1 LEESRTLALHKLSPA
16 PRAGLDGKPAA
27 RSITMNFQLDH
38 HDYVSIL
45 ADVRRRGRLLEPVI
59 RNDLP
64 TLLGHRLPSGLSR
77 VADAARDGDLMRG
90 YGHDMLRVTIAACDR
105 AIKDGVST
113 RVDWYE
119 AAYIDGAVEMA
130 CREIEVMTAAAL
142 ELLPI
147 RRDLCELVEL
157 LERVDDL
164 LAAQRAFGDT
174 RL

>member
-1 LEESRTLALHKLSPA
+1 
-16 PRAGLDGKPAA
+16 
-27 RSITMNFQLDH
+27 MNFQLDH

-45 ADVRRRGRLLEPVI
+45 AEVRRRGRILEPVI

-90 YGHDMLRVTIAACDR
+90 YGRDMLSVTIAACDR
-105 AIKDGVST
+105 AIEDGVS
-113 RVDWYE
+113 RKLDWYE

-130 CREIEVMTAAAL
+130 CREIEVMTEVAL
-142 ELLPI
+142 SLLPI
-147 RRDLCELVEL
+147 RRDLCEIIEL

-164 LAAQRAFGDT
+164 IAAQRAFGDV